1 MESKKGK
8 ERAQARKSIIDEKRF
23 AEMAEENPDAPVLFV
38 GDHPYIIDDRF
49 ARSDDDCFEDYRAF
63 LKFRL
68 EVLGSLDALMEEL
81 DFYDNADF
89 IDWAFYVTQ
98 PEDWEAIVNDVYDME
113 ELGEYVA

>member
-8 ERAQARKSIIDEKRF
+8 ERAQARTSIIDEKRF

-38 GDHPYIIDDRF
+38 GDRPYIIDDRF

-98 PEDWEAIVNDVYDME
+98 PEDWEAIVNDAYDME